1 MILVNHKFVNKF
13 SIYLK
18 INIQDLLLYL
28 DLSCQ
33 FIILLKNKNFFKK
46 EQLILKKYRTLVII
60 FKISSKIV
68 LSNFNDKTY

>member
-1 MILVNHKFVNKF
+1 
-13 SIYLK
+13 LK